1 MPWLHHS
8 DGAARLRRKAVGHF
22 GKEGI
27 DFAVSNQVRA
37 EGEHV
42 HRAHIQIFLRR
53 VLVGMEHMPASVL
66 QHGQRIQIGKL
77 MAVCLG
83 HTVIENLPVPNDH
96 ARDGLSADAIGVVI
110 RVHPPDSL
118 ILFCNQRSLHMLA
131 LRFLRVVKN
140 TAHALCVQVAINL
153 HFIPRQNGLLIEKA
167 VDADDEGWRCVKP
180 NARVVVFINV
190 LAGERIAVCI
200 QRRLCHG
207 PRDVGLDLVVN
218 GRGR

>member
-1 MPWLHHS
+1 MAAVQIECLRAAALLHPFGHLRDRYADADIADAPLRQRGKVMPRFHHS
-8 DGAARLRRKAVGHF
+8 DGTARLRRKAVGHF
-22 GKEGI
+22 SEEGV

-42 HRAHIQIFLRR
+42 HRAHIQIFLHR

-140 TAHALCVQVAINL
+140 TAHALCV
-153 HFIPRQNGLLIEKA
+153 
-167 VDADDEGWRCVKP
+167 
-180 NARVVVFINV
+180 
-190 LAGERIAVCI
+190 
-200 QRRLCHG
+200 
-207 PRDVGLDLVVN
+207 
-218 GRGR
+218 